1 MTSFDHTSKPSRDPG
16 ALLSVSVVVP
26 VYNSET
32 TLDELIAR
40 LAQALPGISR
50 AYEVVLV
57 NDGSQ
62 DGSWAKIVQITG
74 SQPWVRGVNLMRNYG
89 QHNALLCGIRAA
101 RYQVIVTMD
110 DDLQHP
116 PEEIHKLLEKLAEGY
131 DVVYASPEALPHS
144 WWRNWFSRFTKRAL
158 AYLMGIKTVRD
169 IGPFRAFRSD
179 LRKAFDTY
187 QNPSVLVDALLSW
200 GTTRFAVAKVNE
212 QPRPVGRSNYNFYK
226 LFGIAMEVLTGFSTI
241 PLRLTS
247 LIGFV
252 FTLFGVVVFI
262 YVLVVFFVAGSIP
275 GFPFLASIISLF
287 SGSQLF
293 ALGIFGEYLARIFD
307 RSMDRPPYVI
317 GETTAENQLQAKNA
331 LEAERAP

>member
-1 MTSFDHTSKPSRDPG
+1 LTDSDHIPPILRTSNPLF
-16 ALLSVSVVVP
+16 SVSVVVP
-26 VYNSET
+26 VYNSQA

-40 LAQALPGISR
+40 LAKALPDISR

-62 DGSWAKIVQITG
+62 DGSWAKIVEIT
-74 SQPWVRGVNLMRNYG
+74 QDNPWVRGVNLMRNYG
-89 QHNALLCGIRAA
+89 QHNALLCGIRTA
-101 RYQVIVTMD
+101 RHQVIVTMD

-116 PEEIHKLLEKLAEGY
+116 PEEIHKLLEKLEQGY

-187 QNPSVLVDALLSW
+187 QNPSVLIDALLSW

-212 QPRPVGRSNYNFYK
+212 LPRPVGRSNYNFYK

-262 YVLVVFFVAGSIP
+262 YVLIVFFVAGSIP

-307 RSMDRPPYVI
+307 RSMDRPPYVV
-317 GETTAENQLQAKNA
+317 GEMTAQSQLQADNTMQA
-331 LEAERAP
+331 DRVP